1 MMIVLKPGVCVVWQ
15 AASELDD
22 ATTTTTTASTD
33 EEDDDDSLVPSGW
46 VEEMAAAERQLREH
60 DGEMQ
65 APEAGFED
73 DQVLC
78 GFDNEESSC
87 EAHHEVE
94 QEPEPEP
101 EPVNDAVLD
110 EMVIVLKPFV
120 CVLFGRLPRSWT
132 MQQQQQHR
140 LTRRM
145 TTLRWYHQGG
155 VRRWQQPSASFESTK
170 AKCRRQKRVSQM
182 RRCGEIGRATGRE
195 RVCE

>member
-22 ATTTTTTASTD
+22 ATTTTTTTSTD
-33 EEDDDDSLVPSGW
+33 EEDDDDSLVSSGW

-87 EAHHEVE
+87 EANHDVE
-94 QEPEPEP
+94 QEDRTGEEEEEEEQEHEMQSEPEPEQ
-101 EPVNDAVLD
+101 VSND
-110 EMVIVLKPFV
+110 
-120 CVLFGRLPRSWT
+120 
-132 MQQQQQHR
+132 
-140 LTRRM
+140 
-145 TTLRWYHQGG
+145 
-155 VRRWQQPSASFESTK
+155 
-170 AKCRRQKRVSQM
+170 
-182 RRCGEIGRATGRE
+182 
-195 RVCE
+195 